1 MVRAEIAGA
10 IRNTIG
16 DALQRSA
23 ERFRDRTALV
33 FADRSW
39 TYAALDLAADRVA
52 RRLLALGL
60 QPGDR
65 VCAYGRNSDGYLL
78 AWLGCA
84 RAGLVHVPVNY
95 ALTEEELE
103 YIVRQSGA
111 AALLYQPALREVAES
126 VRMRVGMLRS
136 GTLDAGAEDSSRFDV
151 LAAAQNP
158 SWGQSGDPPPGEA
171 VRDEDLVQLLYTA
184 GTTGPS
190 KGAMMTHPGIYGG
203 VRELYCC
210 P

>member
-1 MVRAEIAGA
+1 MVGAEIAGA

-65 VCAYGRNSDGYLL
+65 VCAYGRNSDPVLKVKEQAVVYG
-78 AWLGCA
+78 LGE
-84 RAGLVHVPVNY
+84 RLDGS
-95 ALTEEELE
+95 
-103 YIVRQSGA
+103 SG
-111 AALLYQPALREVAES
+111 
-126 VRMRVGMLRS
+126 G
-136 GTLDAGAEDSSRFDV
+136 
-151 LAAAQNP
+151 
-158 SWGQSGDPPPGEA
+158 SWQG
-171 VRDEDLVQLLYTA
+171 
-184 GTTGPS
+184 
-190 KGAMMTHPGIYGG
+190 
-203 VRELYCC
+203 
-210 P
+210 